1 MSEGTKL
8 EEKIRFERMDGSS
21 PPLRFKLSAIDH
33 YATSPKSQ
41 DTITCSMS
49 KIEIEPIITMF
60 GIAAACVFQSFYI
73 VVGNESALALII
85 SQQAVDC

>member
-33 YATSPKSQ
+33 SATSPKNQ

-49 KIEIEPIITMF
+49 KIGIEPIRSIF
-60 GIAAACVFQSFYI
+60 GIAACVFQSFYI

-85 SQQAVDC
+85 SQQTVDC

>member
-21 PPLRFKLSAIDH
+21 LPLRFKLSAID
-33 YATSPKSQ
+33 YSATSPKNQ

-49 KIEIEPIITMF
+49 KIGIEPIRSIF
-60 GIAAACVFQSFYI
+60 GIAACVFQMA
-73 VVGNESALALII
+73 ALGRFELHV
-85 SQQAVDC
+85 S